1 MKTYMP
7 KAEDIERSWYV
18 VDATG
23 VPLGRLAS
31 EVAKI
36 LRGKHKPAF
45 TPHLD
50 MGDYVVV
57 TNAEKVVLTGK
68 KWEDKVYYH
77 HTNYPGGL
85 KTTVYKEMKEKFPER
100 VVELAVRRMLPQNKL
115 GRKTFKKLKVYRG
128 ENHPHAGQK
137 PEKFEVQKY
146 REEE

>member
-7 KAEDIERSWYV
+7 KAEDIERSWFV

-36 LRGKHKPAF
+36 LRGKHKPTF

-50 MGDYVVV
+50 MGDYVVI

-68 KWEDKVYYH
+68 KWEEKVYYH
-77 HTNYPGGL
+77 HSNYPGGL
-85 KTTVYKEMKEKFPER
+85 KATVYKEMAKKFPER

-128 ENHPHAGQK
+128 ENHPHTGQK
-137 PEKFEVQKY
+137 PEKIEVQKY

>member
-1 MKTYMP
+1 MKTFMP

-18 VDATG
+18 IDATG

-31 EVAKI
+31 EIAKI
-36 LRGKHKPAF
+36 LRGKHKPTF

-68 KWEDKVYYH
+68 KWDNKVYYH

-85 KTTVYKEMKEKFPER
+85 KATVYKEMVKKFPER

-128 ENHPHAGQK
+128 ENHPHAGQQ
-137 PEKFEVQKY
+137 PEKIEVQKY